1 VGRGQRAAR
10 LLGRALLLR
19 CPRCGRASVLR
30 SWFTLRER
38 CPACR
43 FRLDR
48 GEEGYFL
55 GSLLFNLI
63 AAEAVFGVGLLL
75 VIVWTWPNPPWQAM
89 RRGGVALMIALPL
102 LFLLFS
108 RTLWLAFDLVFRP
121 SVPGDFDWPPD
132 S

>member
-1 VGRGQRAAR
+1 MGRGQRAAR

-89 RRGGVALMIALPL
+89 RWGGVALMIALPL

-121 SVPGDFDWPPD
+121 SVPGDFDRPPD

>member
-1 VGRGQRAAR
+1 MGRGQRASR

-19 CPRCGRASVLR
+19 CPSCGRASALR

-38 CPACR
+38 CPACG

-48 GEEGYFL
+48 GEEGYSL

-63 AAEAVFGVGLLL
+63 AAEAVFAFGLLL
-75 VIVWTWPNPPWQAM
+75 VIVWTWPNPPWAAM
-89 RRGGVALMIALPL
+89 RGGGIALMIALPV
-102 LFLLFS
+102 LFLPFS

-121 SVPGDFDWPPD
+121 SVPVDFYRSAD

>member
-1 VGRGQRAAR
+1 MGRGPRAAR
-10 LLGRALLLR
+10 LLARALLLR
-19 CPRCGRASVLR
+19 CPSCGRASALR

-38 CPACR
+38 CPACG

-63 AAEAVFGVGLLL
+63 AAEAVFAFGLLL
-75 VIVWTWPNPPWQAM
+75 VIVWTWPNPPWAAM
-89 RRGGVALMIALPL
+89 RGGGIALMIALPV
-102 LFLLFS
+102 LFLPFS

-121 SVPGDFDWPPD
+121 SVPGDFYRSAD

>member
-1 VGRGQRAAR
+1 MGRGRRAAR

-19 CPRCGRASVLR
+19 CPSCGRASALR
-30 SWFTLRER
+30 SWFSMRER
-38 CPACR
+38 CPVCG

-75 VIVWTWPNPPWQAM
+75 VIVWTWPNPP
-89 RRGGVALMIALPL
+89 
-102 LFLLFS
+102 
-108 RTLWLAFDLVFRP
+108 
-121 SVPGDFDWPPD
+121 
-132 S
+132 

>member
-1 VGRGQRAAR
+1 MGRGQGAGR
-10 LLGRALLLR
+10 LLARALLLR
-19 CPRCGRASVLR
+19 CPNSGRASALR

-38 CPACR
+38 CPACG

-48 GEEGYFL
+48 GEDGYFL

-75 VIVWTWPNPPWQAM
+75 VIVWTWPNPPWAAM
-89 RRGGVALMIALPL
+89 RWGGIALMIVLPM
-102 LFLLFS
+102 LFLPFS
-108 RTLWLAFDLVFRP
+108 RTLWMAVDLVFRP
-121 SVPGDFDWPPD
+121 SVPGDFDRSPD